1 MKTTCKKFPTIDL
14 LEINCKK
21 VKLDDEFKVY
31 YETGPCYMSIK
42 KIASFIVKRH
52 HLKRKIYL
60 QIMSI

>member
-31 YETGPCYMSIK
+31 YETGPCDISIK
-42 KIASFIVKRH
+42 KIVVCIVK
-52 HLKRKIYL
+52 
-60 QIMSI
+60 